1 MKNNT
6 IIKDKRTVMTTEPV
20 NKLILKLA
28 LPTILSMLVTT
39 FYNLADTYFVG
50 KIQTG
55 ETGAT
60 TSATGA
66 VSVIFSFMAIVQA
79 LGFFFGHG
87 SGNYISHQL
96 GSGNKDE
103 AEKMAA
109 TGFVSAFA
117 VGLMLMIIGYCATE
131 PLAKLMGST
140 KEILPYAVQYLR
152 MILIG
157 VPFMTSSLVLNNQLR
172 FQGSA
177 SSAMV
182 GIVTGAAINVALDP
196 LFIMVFNMG
205 VTGAGLATVI
215 SQIISFVLLL
225 IFVGKG
231 DNIRLVFGKFQF
243 KKFYFVEIFKNGLP
257 SLGRQSIS
265 SIANVCLSY
274 AAKMAAYASKVA
286 NPSVYATSAIAALGI
301 VSKIMFF
308 GNAVIIGCGQG
319 FQPVCGFN
327 YGAGKYKRVKEAFW
341 YTVKISAIF
350 AVLMVIVSN
359 VLNSQIISVFNVD
372 KDALDFARR
381 GFRYQSFSFI
391 FTVWITVSNMMMQII
406 GKVVKA
412 TLLAISRQGIMFIP
426 AVFILGAVFKM
437 QGVLWAQ
444 TVADF
449 LTFVFAVP
457 LQISVLKE
465 IDKLEKLSDSNTSA
479 ATAKKQNKIKTDE
492 QIAE

>member
-1 MKNNT
+1 MKDNAT
-6 IIKDKRTVMTTEPV
+6 IKDKRTVMTTEPV

-28 LPTILSMLVTT
+28 IPTILSMLVTT
-39 FYNLADTYFVG
+39 FYNLVDTYFVG

-55 ETGAT
+55 EAGAT

-66 VSVIFSFMAIVQA
+66 VSIIFSFMAIVQA

-96 GSGNKDE
+96 GNGNKDE

-117 VGLMLMIIGYCATE
+117 VGAVLMIAGYCLTE
-131 PLAKLMGST
+131 PIAKLLGST
-140 KEILPYAVQYLR
+140 KEILPYAVRYLR

-177 SSAMV
+177 ASAMV
-182 GIVTGAAINVALDP
+182 GIVSGAVINVALDP
-196 LFIMVFNMG
+196 LFIMVFDMG
-205 VTGAGLATVI
+205 VSGAGLATVI
-215 SQIISFVLLL
+215 SQIISFFLLL
-225 IFVGKG
+225 ICVGKG
-231 DNIRLVFGKFQF
+231 DNIRLDFTKFQF
-243 KKFYFVEIFKNGLP
+243 KKFYFVEMCKNGLP

-265 SIANVCLSY
+265 SVANVCLSY
-274 AAKMAAYASKVA
+274 AAKMAAYASNVS

-327 YGAGKYKRVKEAFW
+327 YGAGNYKRVKEAFW
-341 YTVKISAIF
+341 FTVKISTVF
-350 AVLMVIVSN
+350 AVFMVIISN
-359 VLNSQIISVFNVD
+359 LLNKQIISVFNVD
-372 KDALDFARR
+372 DNALDFAKR

-391 FTVWITVSNMMMQII
+391 FTVWITVSNMMMQNI

-412 TLLAISRQGIMFIP
+412 TVLAISRQGLAFIP
-426 AVFILGAVFKM
+426 AVFVLGAIFKM
-437 QGVLWAQ
+437 SGVLWAQ
-444 TVADF
+444 TIADI
-449 LTFVFAVP
+449 LTFVLAVP

-465 IDKLEKLSDSNTSA
+465 IDSLEKQSLNNVSNTQTVNLDA
-479 ATAKKQNKIKTDE
+479 VDG
-492 QIAE
+492 

>member
-1 MKNNT
+1 
-6 IIKDKRTVMTTEPV
+6 
-20 NKLILKLA
+20 
-28 LPTILSMLVTT
+28 
-39 FYNLADTYFVG
+39 
-50 KIQTG
+50 
-55 ETGAT
+55 
-60 TSATGA
+60 
-66 VSVIFSFMAIVQA
+66 
-79 LGFFFGHG
+79 
-87 SGNYISHQL
+87 
-96 GSGNKDE
+96 
-103 AEKMAA
+103 
-109 TGFVSAFA
+109 
-117 VGLMLMIIGYCATE
+117 
-131 PLAKLMGST
+131 
-140 KEILPYAVQYLR
+140 
-152 MILIG
+152 
-157 VPFMTSSLVLNNQLR
+157 
-172 FQGSA
+172 
-177 SSAMV
+177 
-182 GIVTGAAINVALDP
+182 
-196 LFIMVFNMG
+196 
-205 VTGAGLATVI
+205 
-215 SQIISFVLLL
+215 
-225 IFVGKG
+225 
-231 DNIRLVFGKFQF
+231 
-243 KKFYFVEIFKNGLP
+243 
-257 SLGRQSIS
+257 
-265 SIANVCLSY
+265 
-274 AAKMAAYASKVA
+274 
-286 NPSVYATSAIAALGI
+286 
-301 VSKIMFF
+301 MFF

-391 FTVWITVSNMMMQII
+391 FTVWITVSNMMMQNI